1 MTAPGLIIL
10 IALVFVVALVYME
23 LGGMPGKTARER
35 GHPQADAIN
44 VLGWLGLLLGIAP
57 WLIAMV
63 WARMQPLT
71 TVSDKA
77 EAVVSA
83 TEQAP
88 ASGTEDEQQAT

>member
-1 MTAPGLIIL
+1 MTATGLIIL
-10 IALVFVVALVYME
+10 IALVFVLVLIYIE

-44 VLGWLGLLLGIAP
+44 VLGWLGLLLGFVP

-63 WARMQPLT
+63 WARMRPLT
-71 TVSDKA
+71 IDSDKA

-83 TEQAP
+83 TEQTP
-88 ASGTEDEQQAT
+88 ASGTED